1 MESYYKN
8 RRIGI
13 LGFGIEGFSSA
24 KFLITL
30 GAKITVLDKR
40 PKESLETESIK
51 EAESLG
57 ITFIT
62 GENYLSKIYE
72 FEMLVR
78 SPGISI
84 TTPELIN
91 AQKKGITI
99 TSQTKL
105 FFELCPC
112 PVIGVTGTKGKGTTA
127 TLIYNMLLSEGLDA
141 YLGGNIGFP
150 PLDVLSKLNPAS
162 FVVLEL
168 SSFQLQDLHRSPHI
182 AVLLMLTSEHLDY
195 HLDTYEY
202 VASKRNIIRFQTQTD
217 FAIIN
222 IDYPASRESDV

>member
-57 ITFIT
+57 ITF
-62 GENYLSKIYE
+62 
-72 FEMLVR
+72 
-78 SPGISI
+78 
-84 TTPELIN
+84 
-91 AQKKGITI
+91 

-182 AVLLMLTSEHLDY
+182 AVLLMLTTEHLDY

-202 VASKRNIIRFQTQTD
+202 IASKRNIIRFQTQAY

-222 IDYPASRESDV
+222 IQYTARRESDVYTNRQLFSISREIEPKVNVCYVVGN